1 MKILHRPDNILAP
14 PPNRAGFER
23 DAMAMNEAIK
33 TMNKVIEVQ
42 RMGLMDGLAE
52 IGKTIPERQAG
63 HQAPPAG
70 NSTGDLPH
78 VFHQL
83 RR

>member
-1 MKILHRPDNILAP
+1 MEIPHRLDNILAP
-14 PPNRAGFER
+14 SPTRAGFER

-42 RMGLMDGLAE
+42 HMVLMDRLAE

-63 HQAPPAG
+63 HEEPPAG